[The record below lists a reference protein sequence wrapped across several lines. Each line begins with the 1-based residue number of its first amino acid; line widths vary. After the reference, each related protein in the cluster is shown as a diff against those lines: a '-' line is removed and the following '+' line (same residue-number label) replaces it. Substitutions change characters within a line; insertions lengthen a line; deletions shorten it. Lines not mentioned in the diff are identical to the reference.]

1 MAQASRMAK
10 AIIYKK
16 KGTHPKI
23 ARMAKSKMPENT
35 HKMSSGEMM
44 SDKEMSETMKVAR
57 ISGKAK
63 RIK

>member
-23 ARMAKSKMPENT
+23 ARMAKGET
-35 HKMSSGEMM
+35 HKMPDGHMM
-44 SDKEMSETMKVAR
+44 SDAEMKKSRDKMK
-57 ISGKAK
+57 
-63 RIK
+63 